1 VVLDELFGDRGESH
15 GGSCLSCIS
24 KRDSDEVGDGVVG
37 TVDPYVEIYGGFL
50 SLLEVLTTDLQ
61 KRFRSLV
68 YVLLE

>member
-15 GGSCLSCIS
+15 GIS

-68 YVLLE
+68 DVLLE